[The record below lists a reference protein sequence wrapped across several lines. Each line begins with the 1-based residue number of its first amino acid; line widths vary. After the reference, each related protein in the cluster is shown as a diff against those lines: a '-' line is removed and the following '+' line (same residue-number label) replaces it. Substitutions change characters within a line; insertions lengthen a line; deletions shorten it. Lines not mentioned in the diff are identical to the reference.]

1 MVRDYVRY
9 GASPRGAQGLV
20 LAAKITAFLDGR
32 FNVSYED
39 IRAVVRPTLRHRL
52 ILNVDAEVGG
62 IETDALIDEVLEHVA
77 DEPAR

>member
-1 MVRDYVRY
+1 MREYVRY

-39 IRAVVRPTLRHRL
+39 LRAVVRPTLRHRL

-62 IETDALIDEVLEHVA
+62 IETDALIDEVLEHVP
-77 DEPAR
+77 DEPVH